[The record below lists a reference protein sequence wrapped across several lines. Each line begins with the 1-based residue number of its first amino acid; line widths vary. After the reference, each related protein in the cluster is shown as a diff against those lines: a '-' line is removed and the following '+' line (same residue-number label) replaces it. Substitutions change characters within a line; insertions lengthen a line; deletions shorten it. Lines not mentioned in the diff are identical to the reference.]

1 MTYRDPHESTLL
13 RELSLDAP
21 RDLIHR
27 FADLVRE
34 SGTEAEWAAAREI
47 AARLT
52 AWGVPHTVHEPML
65 YLSVPERASLEV
77 LEPPARTLRAKTPS
91 FSVSTNGQPLRGR
104 VVYVPSGHGTAAD
117 TFDAPLRDGGEEF
130 RGRIVLT
137 EGFPSPQKVLTIQ
150 QRGASGIVFIHPGE
164 AIHEMICTTIWGAP
178 DLDSLPRKPAVAV
191 VSVNR
196 ADGEA
201 LVGMARQGG
210 LEVALRTQLREG
222 WMRCPVVVAE
232 IPGTDEPDVF
242 LLAHGHIDSWHV
254 GIGDNATGD
263 AALLELARL
272 FWAHRGRLRRSLRIA
287 WWAGHSTGRYA
298 GSTWYADTH
307 ALDLVERCLGQMDID
322 SPGCRWATEYE
333 DISWMSE
340 TEAFC
345 QTAIRDATGQAS
357 FGERPHRAGDWSF
370 NNLGLTGFYMLFS
383 TMPKRLLEEKAY
395 YPVGGCGANIAW
407 HTEGDTLEIFDEAN
421 LARDLRAYAT
431 TVVRALN
438 APIHPFDLRVL
449 ARELGETL
457 AGYQQAAGAHF
468 DFTPAVRALDVLE
481 GALGGFHGRCAEL
494 ASRPVSD
501 PEVRAANATLR
512 AVTRQLV
519 TLNFARADRFRHD
532 PAVPV
537 PALPDLAP
545 ARQLAGADPVTR
557 GFIQTHLLRGQNRV
571 VWTLREAARL
581 AESRAITRG

>member
-1 MTYRDPHESTLL
+1 VIYRDPHESTLL
-13 RELSLDAP
+13 QDISLDVP
-21 RDLIHR
+21 RELIHR
-27 FADLVRE
+27 FAGLVRE
-34 SGTEAEWAAAREI
+34 SGTEAEWAAAREV
-47 AARLT
+47 AGRL
-52 AWGVPHTVHEPML
+52 AGWGVPHTVHEPLL

-77 LEPPARTLRAKTPS
+77 IEPVARTIRAKTPS
-91 FSVSTNGQPLRGR
+91 FSVSTNGGPLRGR
-104 VVYVPSGHGTAAD
+104 AVYIPSSHGTAAD
-117 TFDAPLRDGGEEF
+117 TFDAPLGDAAEDV

-150 QRGASGIVFIHPGE
+150 QRGAAGIIFIHPGE

-178 DLDSLPRKPAVAV
+178 DLDALPRKPAVAV

-196 ADGEA
+196 PDGEGLMA
-201 LVGMARQGG
+201 AARQGA
-210 LEVALRTQLREG
+210 LEVALHTQLREG

-232 IPGTDEPDVF
+232 IPGTEEPEVF

-272 FWAHRGRLRRSLRIA
+272 FWRHRDRLRRSLRIA

-307 ALDLVERCLGQMDID
+307 ALDLVERCLAQMNID

-340 TEAFC
+340 AEAFC
-345 QTAIRDATGQAS
+345 QAAIRDATGQAS
-357 FGERPHRAGDWSF
+357 AGERPHRAGDWSF
-370 NNLGLTGFYMLFS
+370 NNLGISGFYMLFS
-383 TMPKRLLEEKAY
+383 TMPKTLLKEKGY

-421 LARDLRAYAT
+421 LARDLRAYVT
-431 TVVRALN
+431 TVVRAVN
-438 APIHPFDLRVL
+438 SPIHPLDLRAVT
-449 ARELGETL
+449 REFRATL
-457 AGYQQAAGAHF
+457 SAYQVAAGAHF
-468 DFTPAVRALDVLE
+468 DFRPSQDATDALEAALDRFY
-481 GALGGFHGRCAEL
+481 ARCAEL
-494 ASRPVSD
+494 ASRPIAD
-501 PEVRAANATLR
+501 PAVRAANATLR
-512 AVTRQLV
+512 RMRGLLV

-532 PAVPV
+532 PAVPI

-545 ARQLAGADPVTR
+545 ARRLSGADPVTR
-557 GFIQTHLLRGQNRV
+557 GFIQTHLVRGQNRV
-571 VWTLREAARL
+571 VWTLREARRL
-581 AESRAITRG
+581 AESE

>member
-1 MTYRDPHESTLL
+1 VIYRDPHEAALL
-13 RELSLDAP
+13 ADLSRDAAQ
-21 RDLIHR
+21 DLIHR
-27 FADLVRE
+27 FAGLVRE
-34 SGTEAEWAAAREI
+34 SGTEAEWTAAREI
-47 AARLT
+47 ADRLA
-52 AWGVPHTVHEPML
+52 AWGVPHRVHDPLL

-77 LEPPARTLRAKTPS
+77 VKPSPTTLRAKTPS
-91 FSVSTNGQPLRGR
+91 FSVSTNGQALRGS
-104 VVYVPSGHGTAAD
+104 VVYIPSGHGTAAD
-117 TFDAPLRDGGEEF
+117 TFDAPLRDGGEEV
-130 RGRIVLT
+130 RGQIVLT
-137 EGFPSPQKVLTIQ
+137 EGFPSPQKVLAIQ

-178 DLDSLPRKPAVAV
+178 DLDGLPRKPSVPV

-196 ADGEA
+196 PDGDA
-201 LVGMARQGG
+201 LAAMARQGG
-210 LEVALRTQLREG
+210 LQVALHTRLREG

-232 IPGTDEPDVF
+232 IPGTDEPEVF
-242 LLAHGHIDSWHV
+242 LLAHGHIDSWHA

-272 FWAHRGRLRRSLRIA
+272 FWAHRARMRRSLRIA

-307 ALDLVERCLGQMDID
+307 ALDLVEHCLGQMDID

-333 DISWMSE
+333 DISWMPE
-340 TEAFC
+340 AEAFC
-345 QTAIRDATGQAS
+345 QAAIRDATGRAS

-383 TMPKRLLEEKAY
+383 TMPKALLAEKGY

-421 LARDLRAYAT
+421 LSRDLRAYVT
-431 TVVRALN
+431 TVVRAVN
-438 APIHPFDLRVL
+438 APIHPFDLRAL
-449 ARELGETL
+449 ARDLRAAL
-457 AGYQQAAGAHF
+457 AGHQQAAGTHF
-468 DFTPAVRALDVLE
+468 DFTPSVQAVGALDDALE
-481 GALGGFHGRCAEL
+481 GFYGRCAEL
-494 ASRPVSD
+494 ETRPVTD
-501 PEVRAANATLR
+501 PEVRAANAAMR
-512 AVTRQLV
+512 AITRQLV
-519 TLNFARADRFRHD
+519 TLHFARADRFRHD

-545 ARQLAGADPVTR
+545 ARQLAGADPVRR

-571 VWTLREAARL
+571 VWTLRDAVRLAAR
-581 AESRAITRG
+581 G

>member
-1 MTYRDPHESTLL
+1 MIYRDPNEAALL
-13 RELSLDAP
+13 ADLSLAP
-21 RDLIHR
+21 ARDLIRR
-27 FADLVRE
+27 FAGLVRE
-34 SGTEAEWAAAREI
+34 SGSEAEWTAAREI
-47 AARLT
+47 ADKLT
-52 AWGVPHTVHEPML
+52 GWGVPHRVHEPLL
-65 YLSVPERASLEV
+65 YLSVPEKASVDV
-77 LEPPARTLRAKTPS
+77 LEPSAKTLRAKTPS
-91 FSVSTNGQPLRGR
+91 FSVSTNGQAIRGR
-104 VVYVPSGHGTAAD
+104 VVYIASGHGTAAD
-117 TFDAPLRDGGEEF
+117 TFDAPLRDGGEEV

-150 QRGASGIVFIHPGE
+150 QRGAAGIVFIHPGD

-178 DLDSLPRKPAVAV
+178 DLDGLPRKPAIPI

-196 ADGEA
+196 PDGDA
-201 LVGMARQGG
+201 LAAMARGGG
-210 LEVALRTQLREG
+210 LTVALHTQLREG

-242 LLAHGHIDSWHV
+242 LLAHGHIDSWHA

-272 FWAHRGRLRRSLRIA
+272 FWAHRSRIRRSLRVA

-307 ALDLVERCLGQMDID
+307 ALDLVEHCLGQMDID

-333 DISWMSE
+333 DISWMPE
-340 TEAFC
+340 AEAFC
-345 QTAIRDATGQAS
+345 RAAIRDATGQES

-383 TMPKRLLEEKAY
+383 TMPKALLAEKGY

-421 LARDLRAYAT
+421 LSRDLRAYAT

-449 ARELGETL
+449 ARELRDALT
-457 AGYQQAAGAHF
+457 AYQQAAGSHF
-468 DFTPAVRALDVLE
+468 EFSPAVQAVGVLDDALE
-481 GALGGFHGRCAEL
+481 GFYGRCAEL
-494 ASRPVSD
+494 ETRPVTD
-501 PEVRAANATLR
+501 PDVRAANATMR
-512 AVTRQLV
+512 ALTRQLV
-519 TLNFARADRFRHD
+519 TLHFARAGRFRHD

-537 PALPDLAP
+537 PPLPDLAP

-557 GFIQTHLLRGQNRV
+557 GFIQTHLLRGQNRI

-581 AESRAITRG
+581 VARG

>member
-1 MTYRDPHESTLL
+1 MIYRDPYEAALL
-13 RELSLDAP
+13 ADLSLAP
-21 RDLIHR
+21 GRDLIRR
-27 FADLVRE
+27 FAGLVRE
-34 SGTEAEWAAAREI
+34 SGTEAEWTAAREI
-47 AARLT
+47 ADKLT
-52 AWGVPHTVHEPML
+52 AWGVPHRVHDPLL
-65 YLSVPERASLEV
+65 YLSVPERAALEV
-77 LEPPARTLRAKTPS
+77 LEPEPRTVHAKTPS
-91 FSVSTNGQPLRGR
+91 FSAPTDGGPLWGHA
-104 VVYVPSGHGTAAD
+104 VYVPSGHGTAAD
-117 TFDAPLRDGGEEF
+117 TFDAPLRDGGEEI

-150 QRGASGIVFIHPGE
+150 QRGAAGIVFIHPGE

-178 DLDSLPRKPAVAV
+178 DLDGLPRKPAIPV

-196 ADGEA
+196 PDGDA
-201 LVGMARQGG
+201 LAALARNGG
-210 LEVALRTQLREG
+210 LKVALHTQLREG

-232 IPGTDEPDVF
+232 IPGTDEPEVF
-242 LLAHGHIDSWHV
+242 LLAHGHIDSWHA

-272 FWAHRGRLRRSLRIA
+272 FWAHRSRIRRSLRVA

-298 GSTWYADTH
+298 GSTWYADTY
-307 ALDLVERCLGQMDID
+307 ALDLVEHCLGQMDID

-333 DISWMSE
+333 DISWMPE
-340 TEAFC
+340 AEAFC
-345 QTAIRDATGQAS
+345 RAAIRDATGQES

-383 TMPKRLLEEKAY
+383 TMPKALLAEKGY

-421 LARDLRAYAT
+421 LSRDLRAYAT

-438 APIHPFDLRVL
+438 APIHPFDLRAL
-449 ARELGETL
+449 ARELRDTL
-457 AGYQQAAGAHF
+457 AAYQQAAGSHF
-468 DFTPAVRALDVLE
+468 DFSPAVHAVGAFDDALE
-481 GALGGFHGRCAEL
+481 GFYGRCAEL
-494 ASRPVSD
+494 ETRPVAD
-501 PEVRAANATLR
+501 PDVRAVNAAMR

-519 TLNFARADRFRHD
+519 TLHFARADRFRHD

-537 PALPDLAP
+537 PPLPDLAP
-545 ARQLAGADPVTR
+545 ARQLAGADPVAR

-571 VWTLREAARL
+571 VWTLRDAARL
-581 AESRAITRG
+581 VARG